1 MSAEGEAMIDME
13 HIKIAFERNVQTLTL
28 RPSIGQKRYVTKV
41 RVRNGLTC
49 DIEDG
54 PWRLTADLAKK
65 GGGNEAGP
73 TPGTFGRAAL
83 GSCLAM
89 SYVMWAA
96 KLEIALTW
104 IEVEVQ
110 ADADA
115 RGLYG
120 VDDVT
125 AGYTEVRYI
134 ISLASPAPHADI
146 IRLLDTAEAHSP
158 YMDVFRR
165 QQALR
170 RIVHISRGE
179 E

>member
-1 MSAEGEAMIDME
+1 MTDME
-13 HIKIAFERNVQTLTL
+13 PIKTAFERNVQTLML
-28 RPSIGQKRYVTKV
+28 RPAIGQKTYVTKV
-41 RVRNGLTC
+41 RVHNGLTC
-49 DIEDG
+49 EIADG
-54 PWRLTADLAKK
+54 PWRLTADLTTKC
-65 GGGNEAGP
+65 GGNEAGP

-96 KLEIALTW
+96 KLGVALSQ

-115 RGLYG
+115 RGMYG
-120 VDDVT
+120 VDEVP

-134 ISLASPAPHADI
+134 VSLASPVPQADI
-146 IRLLDTAEAHSP
+146 MRLLDTAEAHSP
-158 YMDVFRR
+158 YVDIFRR